1 MAGAKTQ
8 EKLDKT
14 LAFIK
19 DFIKKNNYPPS
30 VREICKEVGFKSTAS
45 VQYYLDKLEEQNLIR
60 RSLSKN
66 RTIELVNND
75 DDTPEFATLPLLGN
89 IAAGQPLF
97 AGVNHDE
104 SVHVPAD
111 YFNLDDDMFCL
122 TVKGESMRDIGILN
136 GDCVL
141 IKRQSTARE
150 GEIIVALIDN
160 NEVTLKRFYKK
171 DGKIVLHP
179 ENSTMQDIVV
189 DSSHDFAI
197 LGVAKG
203 LMRNRLYNLLFC
215 FLCDIQRHSFDIGFY
230 PFNDRLAV
238 YL

>member
-179 ENSTMQDIVV
+179 ENSTMPDIVV

-203 LMRNRLYNLLFC
+203 LMRNRIF
-215 FLCDIQRHSFDIGFY
+215 
-230 PFNDRLAV
+230 
-238 YL
+238 

>member
-1 MAGAKTQ
+1 M
-8 EKLDKT
+8 
-14 LAFIK
+14 
-19 DFIKKNNYPPS
+19 
-30 VREICKEVGFKSTAS
+30 REICKAVDFKSTAS

-75 DDTPEFATLPLLGN
+75 EDEAPAFATLPLLGN

-97 AGVNHDE
+97 AGVNQDE
-104 SVHVPAD
+104 SVHVPVD
-111 YFNLDDDMFCL
+111 YFNLDDEMFCL
-122 TVKGESMRDIGILN
+122 TVKGESMRDVGMLN

-150 GEIIVALIDN
+150 GEIVVALIDN

-171 DGKIVLHP
+171 DGKVILHP
-179 ENSTMQDIVV
+179 ENSEMQDIVV

-203 LMRNRLYNLLFC
+203 LMRNRIL
-215 FLCDIQRHSFDIGFY
+215 
-230 PFNDRLAV
+230 
-238 YL
+238 

>member
-1 MAGAKTQ
+1 MANAKTQ

-19 DFIKKNNYPPS
+19 EFVKKNSYPPS
-30 VREICKEVGFKSTAS
+30 VREICKAAGFKSTAS

-75 DDTPEFATLPLLGN
+75 EEDTPSFTTLPLLGN

-97 AGVNHDE
+97 AGVNKDE
-104 SVHVPAD
+104 SVHVPSD
-111 YFNLDDDMFCL
+111 YFNLDDEMFCL
-122 TVKGESMRDIGILN
+122 TVKGESMRDVGILN

-179 ENSTMQDIVV
+179 ENSTMQDIII
-189 DSSHDFAI
+189 DSTHDFAI

-203 LMRNRLYNLLFC
+203 LMRNRIF
-215 FLCDIQRHSFDIGFY
+215 
-230 PFNDRLAV
+230 
-238 YL
+238 